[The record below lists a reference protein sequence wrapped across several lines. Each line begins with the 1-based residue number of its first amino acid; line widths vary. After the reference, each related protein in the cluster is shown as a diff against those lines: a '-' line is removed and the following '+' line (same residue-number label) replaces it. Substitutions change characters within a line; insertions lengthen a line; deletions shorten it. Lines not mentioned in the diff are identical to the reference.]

1 MIKDKIKIEATP
13 FEAFDMVQFFVNT
26 LEMLK
31 EKQIKKGYLQYH
43 ENRIKKTFQK
53 FVENVLPQ
61 ISDRMQDEIITKL
74 ELEEHEYNQT
84 KNN

>member
-1 MIKDKIKIEATP
+1 MTKDKIRIEATP
-13 FEAFDMVQFFVNT
+13 FEAYDIVQFFVNT
-26 LEMLK
+26 LEMLHD
-31 EKQIKKGYLQYH
+31 KQMTNGGLKYH

-61 ISDRMQDEIITKL
+61 ISDQMQDEIIIKL
-74 ELEEHEYNQT
+74 EQEEHEYNQT